1 MPYTSLLVQYTSAQR
16 DALRHGPLGPEACDR
31 LYDFCAA
38 GIAAE
43 ERFPGSTGANSRW
56 WATEL
61 LCWLHCFSGD
71 AVPRITPDEVR

>member
-1 MPYTSLLVQYTSAQR
+1 MPDRSLLDQYTEER
-16 DALRHGPLGPEACDR
+16 LDTYRGGPLGPEACDR

-43 ERFPGSTGANSRW
+43 ERAPGSTGANSRW

-61 LCWLHCFSGD
+61 LCWLPWSAGD
-71 AVPRITPDEVR
+71 AMEPITPNEVR

>member
-1 MPYTSLLVQYTSAQR
+1 MPDTSLLVQYTAAQR
-16 DALRHGPLGPEACDR
+16 DALRHGPLDSEACDR

>member
-1 MPYTSLLVQYTSAQR
+1 MPDTSLLVQYTAAQR
-16 DALRHGPLGPEACDR
+16 DALRHGPLDSEACDR

-43 ERFPGSTGANSRW
+43 ERAPGSTGANSRW